1 MKKDGNVLP
10 TFEEHYDRLNIL
22 KEEREEKE
30 RTERTS
36 KTPIEAENETRSH
49 TVLDSYRPLL

>member
-30 RTERTS
+30 RTS